1 MSSGRAPLPKAAEP
15 DAARSATM
23 RAVRSKDTTPERV
36 VRKLARAIRPGY
48 RLNRADIPGKPDL
61 AWIGAR
67 KAVFVHGCFWHGHD
81 CARGARVPKRNRD
94 YWLAKVARNV
104 ERDRR
109 NVEALL
115 AAGWDVLTVWE
126 CDLKEPEVVARR
138 LRDFLAGRR

>member
-1 MSSGRAPLPKAAEP
+1 M
-15 DAARSATM
+15 
-23 RAVRSKDTTPERV
+23 
-36 VRKLARAIRPGY
+36 
-48 RLNRADIPGKPDL
+48 
-61 AWIGAR
+61 
-67 KAVFVHGCFWHGHD
+67 
-81 CARGARVPKRNRD
+81 PKRNRD

-126 CDLKEPEVVARR
+126 CDLKEPEVVAGR